1 MTFGLNGR
9 VNGRLDGH
17 IVTVFGG
24 TGFVGRA
31 IVAQL
36 VTAGAR
42 VKIATRHL
50 PSAYFLRLLGTPGQV
65 TPVPVSYR
73 SEDSVDAAIVGSTMV
88 VNCLGILQEGRK
100 SCFSQVHNDFPVWM
114 GRSCAKRGIY
124 RFIHISALG
133 VDHSLSRYAISKL
146 DGEYAIKTVYPPVTT
161 LRPSII
167 FGADDSFFNRFA
179 RLAKILPAL
188 PLIGGGHTRFQPV
201 YVGDV
206 ASAVLNC
213 LTQPAT
219 AGHIYEL
226 GGPQIMTFK
235 QLMQKMLNYT
245 GQRRCLIPMPWWMA
259 RMQAALMCWLPNP
272 PITNDQITSLQSDS
286 IVGSDTYHFGHLG
299 ITPTPLDEILPTYL
313 IKEHI

>member
-1 MTFGLNGR
+1 MTFKMSHK
-9 VNGRLDGH
+9 LDGH
-17 IVTVFGG
+17 IITVFGG

-31 IVAQL
+31 IIAQL
-36 VTAGAR
+36 VAAGAR
-42 VKIATRHL
+42 VKVATRHL
-50 PSAYFLRLLGTPGQV
+50 PSAYFLRLLGAPGQV
-65 TPVPVSYR
+65 VPVPVSYR

-88 VNCLGILQEGRK
+88 INCLGILTESRK
-100 SCFSQVHNDFPVWM
+100 GGFSQVHNDFPVWM
-114 GRSCAKRGIY
+114 VRSCAKRGIY

-146 DGEYAIKTVYPPVTT
+146 DGEYAIKTVYPQVTI

-167 FGADDSFFNRFA
+167 FGADDNFFNRFA
-179 RLAKILPAL
+179 CLAKILPAL

-213 LTQPAT
+213 MIQPVT

-226 GGPQIMTFK
+226 GGPQIITFR
-235 QLMQKMLNYT
+235 QLMQKMLKFT
-245 GQRRCLIPMPWWMA
+245 AQKRRLITLPWWVA
-259 RMQAALMCWLPNP
+259 RVQAACMFWLPNP

-286 IVGSDTYHFGHLG
+286 IVGNKSFGFQHLG
-299 ITPTPLDEILPTYL
+299 ITPTPIDEILPTYL
-313 IKEHI
+313 VKEHA